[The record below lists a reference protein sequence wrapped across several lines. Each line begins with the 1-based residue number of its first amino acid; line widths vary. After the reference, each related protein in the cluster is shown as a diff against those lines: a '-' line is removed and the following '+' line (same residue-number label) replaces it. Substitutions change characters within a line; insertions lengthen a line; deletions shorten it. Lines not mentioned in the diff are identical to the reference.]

1 MKPFS
6 ESCVQNCKPIL
17 EVLRPLL
24 ADRKELLEIGS
35 GTGQHAVYFAPEFP
49 QLIWQTS
56 DVPEYHPGIQM
67 WLDESETD
75 NIKPPLVLD
84 VLQADWPAIQP
95 DAVFTANT
103 LHIMDS
109 AMAEAC
115 ILGVGSLL
123 QAGGLFIV
131 YGPFNYNGEY
141 TSESNAAFDRWLAQ
155 RGAGSAIRDF
165 EWVNELAGVAG
176 MVLEQDVAMPANNRI
191 LVWRK
196 LPLS

>member
-6 ESCVQNCKPIL
+6 ESCVQNREPIL

-56 DVPEYHPGIQM
+56 DVPEHHPGIQM
-67 WLDESETD
+67 WLQESESG
-75 NIKPPLVLD
+75 NIKPPLTLD
-84 VLQADWPAIQP
+84 VLQADWPVIQP

-103 LHIMDS
+103 LHIMNP
-109 AMAEAC
+109 AMVKAC
-115 ILGVGSLL
+115 VAGIGGLL
-123 QAGGLFIV
+123 QTGGLFVV

-141 TSESNAAFDRWLAQ
+141 TSESNAHFDQWLAQ
-155 RGAGSAIRDF
+155 REAGSAIRDF
-165 EWVNELAGVAG
+165 EWVNELANNAG
-176 MVLEQDVAMPANNRI
+176 MVLEQDVAMPANNRT

-196 LPLS
+196 L